1 MKTLAF
7 IITVGSLISLYGC
20 QTSPTE
26 KNTQTKTLDSTFHV
40 LSEQFVNNYLKWNPE
55 YATQAGFHEYD
66 GKLSDYSA
74 AGLELQHSEFDE
86 YRARLESISPDSLSE
101 KAKLERTLILSAIR
115 RLFFMHDNLKVLN
128 TNPMVYAGA
137 IDVNIYIQRDFAPIE
152 QRMQSIINILRKSP
166 EVFAAAKK
174 NLSDSLPRPFIETAI
189 LIARGAADFLDK
201 EVKEALQDVKV
212 DSLQKAF
219 ASSKKLATTELRN
232 FASYLENEKL
242 KKATNQYAIG
252 EANYR
257 EMLFANEMITTPPR
271 EILEQGL
278 QRLKKEQELFA
289 AVARKIDPNKSAI
302 AVFEDLKKEHP
313 TGDELIKSTD
323 THVES
328 IRQFLIDKNIVT
340 LPSEVRVK
348 VTETPQ
354 FRRAT
359 STASM
364 DTPGP
369 FEKSA
374 TQAYYYITPVEKN
387 WSAKQKEEWLGQFNY
402 YVTDIT
408 SIHEAYPGHYTQ
420 FLHLNASD
428 ASKAQKVILGSYAF
442 VEGWAHYTE
451 QMMIEEGFA
460 QTADSLTSAKYRLAQ
475 LNESLLRYCR
485 LVVSIR
491 THLDGMQL
499 PEATKFFQDNCYYDY
514 KPAYQEALRGT
525 FDPGY
530 LSYTLGKLQILQLR
544 EDYKKQEGAK
554 FSLQKFHDAMLDNG
568 MPPIELLRP
577 LLLKKEKLQ

>member
-7 IITVGSLISLYGC
+7 IIILGSLISLYGC

-40 LSEQFVNNYLKWNPE
+40 LSEQFVNSYLKWNPE

-313 TGDELIKSTD
+313 TVDELIKSTD

>member
-7 IITVGSLISLYGC
+7 IIILGSLISLYGC

-313 TGDELIKSTD
+313 TVDELIKSTD

-408 SIHEAYPGHYTQ
+408 SIHKAYPGHYTQ

-499 PEATKFFQDNCYYDY
+499 SEATKFFQDNCYYDY

>member
-7 IITVGSLISLYGC
+7 IIIVGSLISLYGC

-26 KNTQTKTLDSTFHV
+26 KNIKTLDSTFHV

-313 TGDELIKSTD
+313 TVDELIKSTD

-499 PEATKFFQDNCYYDY
+499 SEATKFFQDNCYYDY